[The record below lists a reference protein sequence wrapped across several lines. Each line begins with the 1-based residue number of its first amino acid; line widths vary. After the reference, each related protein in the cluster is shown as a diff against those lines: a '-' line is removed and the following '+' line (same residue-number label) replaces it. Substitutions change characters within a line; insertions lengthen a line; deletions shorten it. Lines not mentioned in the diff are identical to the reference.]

1 MTILKAHPVI
11 SVKLV
16 ASSLFINILAL
27 SSSIFVINVLNRY
40 VTHGVN
46 STLYTL
52 AAGTLMWV
60 IFEWLF
66 RAARRRLIIQIAA
79 NEEKVNSEKAFGALL
94 SVKHSVLSQIPP
106 GLQQETVRNVDQI
119 LDAFST
125 TSVAS
130 VLDAPFALV
139 FIAAIALLS
148 PPLALLASG
157 IIILGLMAS
166 WIYQKLSDERQQ
178 KLSHAYAI
186 RAGLMSSGV
195 KDAETLRSFNLKKLF
210 AEKWQLI
217 IDGVLKERG
226 KLDALRDSNQA
237 LISLLQGVMTVSVIS
252 LGATLVVSGDLSVG
266 ALIGANIL
274 ASRSLSPLMR
284 LVRFADTYSKAKL
297 AKKRLNDFAALA
309 MEGGK
314 GVELQNYS
322 GSLSLEDIALA
333 YKGQRVPLFESL
345 SLSLLPGQKLIV
357 TGPNGAGKTSFARL
371 LIGLVESSRGQLKVG
386 DVDLR
391 QLNLTWWREQLMY
404 IPQEPSFIPGTIFE
418 NLQSVKS
425 DIEIKKLNQAILLSG
440 LRKWIDGLADG
451 LNTRL
456 SDSDSLPL
464 GIKKRFSLARAL
476 LMDGPLVIAD
486 EPLEGLD
493 DEGKQLFLQV
503 ISQLHEAGKTL
514 IICSNDPLLFKG
526 ANFQLDLSA
535 KPKPQLRSVPHAA

>member
-79 NEEKVNSEKAFGALL
+79 NEEKFNSEKAFGALL

-119 LDAFST
+119 RDAFST

-148 PPLALLASG
+148 PPLAILASG

-166 WIYQKLSDERQQ
+166 WIYQKLSDKRQQ

-210 AEKWQLI
+210 AEKWQVI

-297 AKKRLNDFAALA
+297 AKKRLNDFSALA

-322 GSLSLEDIALA
+322 GSLSLEDVALA
-333 YKGQRVPLFESL
+333 YKGQKVPLFESL
-345 SLSLLPGQKLIV
+345 SLSLRPGQKLIV

-404 IPQEPSFIPGTIFE
+404 IPQEPSFISGTILE

-425 DIEIKKLNQAILLSG
+425 DIENDKLNQAIVLSG

-456 SDSDSLPL
+456 TDSDSLPL

-514 IICSNDPLLFKG
+514 IICSNDSLLFKG

>member
-195 KDAETLRSFNLKKLF
+195 KDAETLRSFNLKKLL
-210 AEKWQLI
+210 AEKWQVI

-297 AKKRLNDFAALA
+297 AKKRLNDFSALA

-322 GSLSLEDIALA
+322 GSLSLEDVALA
-333 YKGQRVPLFESL
+333 YKGQKVPLFESL
-345 SLSLLPGQKLIV
+345 SLSLRPGQKLIV

-386 DVDLR
+386 GVDLR

-404 IPQEPSFIPGTIFE
+404 IPQEPSFISGTILE

-425 DIEIKKLNQAILLSG
+425 DIENDKLNQAIVLSG

-456 SDSDSLPL
+456 TDSDSLPL

-514 IICSNDPLLFKG
+514 IICSNDSLLFKG

>member
-1 MTILKAHPVI
+1 
-11 SVKLV
+11 
-16 ASSLFINILAL
+16 
-27 SSSIFVINVLNRY
+27 
-40 VTHGVN
+40 
-46 STLYTL
+46 
-52 AAGTLMWV
+52 MWV

-94 SVKHSVLSQIPP
+94 SVKHDVLSQIPP

-119 LDAFST
+119 RDALST

-148 PPLALLASG
+148 PPLAILASG
-157 IIILGLMAS
+157 IIFFGLIAS
-166 WIYQKLSDERQQ
+166 WVYQKLSDKRQQ

-195 KDAETLRSFNLKKLF
+195 KDAETLRSFNLKKLL
-210 AEKWQLI
+210 AEKWQVI

-297 AKKRLNDFAALA
+297 AKKRLNDFSALA

-322 GSLSLEDIALA
+322 GSLSLEDVALA
-333 YKGQRVPLFESL
+333 YKGQKVPLFESL
-345 SLSLLPGQKLIV
+345 SLSLRPGQKLIV

-386 DVDLR
+386 GVDLR

-404 IPQEPSFIPGTIFE
+404 IPQEPSFISGTILE

-425 DIEIKKLNQAILLSG
+425 DIENDKLNQAIVLSG

-456 SDSDSLPL
+456 TDSDSLPL

-514 IICSNDPLLFKG
+514 IICSNDSLLFKG